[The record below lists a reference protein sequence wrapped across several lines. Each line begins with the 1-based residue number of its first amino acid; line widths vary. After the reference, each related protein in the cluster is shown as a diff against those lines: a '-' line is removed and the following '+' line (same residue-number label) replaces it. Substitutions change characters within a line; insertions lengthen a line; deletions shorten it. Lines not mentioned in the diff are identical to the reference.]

1 MTMPTTKPLG
11 RLPNL
16 IAPHYF
22 SGQLLSDADLDAL
35 VGWTRA
41 RLSLAG
47 RRDGLGVVSGLELRV
62 DPRSGHEADLILGPG
77 YAVGPSGED
86 IVVASDEP
94 LSLAEV
100 SLAPSDDPSAR
111 HPVDVFISPAQVR
124 DRPQPGFDL
133 GDEVTD
139 PAASYSRVRERFT
152 LTAERAAED
161 NPARA
166 SVRVFEEGYDRC
178 FMPLREF
185 RSWMAENDPGPDRIR
200 EWLRSRLMAT
210 EFRFAAYE
218 LNECSHEELR
228 EERTAVRALFWL
240 IQHERNEFLGGFT
253 ITENR
258 LRLGRAWLL
267 ADPQAGARTIVAL
280 DLHPPYR
287 ERLAEASLPAPPG
300 WVNAAQVV
308 WEPEALAHRE
318 LARSGIRCRERQ
330 ALELPHRLDE
340 LEELLTDR
348 LMLRPD
354 EEVALLVYHH
364 APFGRR
370 VVGVMPVQRT
380 IDVYAELEVV
390 GTEVGG
396 AAVEVFAPP
405 PEPVVLGAA
414 VVLRGGEE
422 TGRVALTADT
432 EISIGHEGAHIETE
446 DDTDD
451 LELDALRRH
460 GVLRVE
466 RERVVLVVTS
476 RIRLELNGEKVR
488 GEHSLEH
495 GSVIRIGHTEIRIE
509 LDD

>member
-47 RRDGLGVVSGLELRV
+47 RRGGSGVVSGLQLRV
-62 DPRSGHEADLILGPG
+62 DPRSGHEADLIVGPG
-77 YAVGPSGED
+77 YAVGQSGED

-100 SLAPSDDPSAR
+100 SLAPSDDPKAR
-111 HPVDVFISPAQVR
+111 HPVDVFIAPAQVR

-139 PAASYSRVRERFT
+139 PSASYSRVRERFT
-152 LTAERAAED
+152 LTAERAAEE
-161 NPARA
+161 NPAGA
-166 SVRVFEEGYDRC
+166 KVQVFEEGYDRC

-185 RSWMAENDPGPDRIR
+185 RSWVVENDPGPDRIR
-200 EWLRSRLMAT
+200 DWLRSRLMGT

-218 LNECSHEELR
+218 LSECSHEELR

-240 IQHERNEFLGGFT
+240 IQHERNRFLAGFT
-253 ITENR
+253 VAEDR

-267 ADPQAGARTIVAL
+267 ADPHAGARTIVAL

-287 ERLAEASLPAPPG
+287 ERLAEASLPARPG
-300 WVNAAQVV
+300 WINAAEVA
-308 WEPEALAHRE
+308 WEPEVLAHRE
-318 LARSGIRCRERQ
+318 LSMRGIRCRERQ
-330 ALELPHRLDE
+330 ALELPNRLGE
-340 LEELLTDR
+340 LEELLTHR

-354 EEVALLVYHH
+354 EEVALLVYRH

-370 VVGVMPVQRT
+370 VVAVMPVERE
-380 IDVYAELEVV
+380 IEVYAEVEVV
-390 GTEVGG
+390 EAELGG
-396 AAVEVFAPP
+396 AVEVFGPP

-414 VVLRGGEE
+414 VVLHGGEE

-432 EISIGHEGAHIETE
+432 ELSIGHEGAHIETE

-495 GSVIRIGHTEIRIE
+495 GSVIRIGRTEIRIE

>member
-47 RRDGLGVVSGLELRV
+47 RRNGRGVVAGLELRV
-62 DPRSGHEADLILGPG
+62 DPRSGHESDLILGSG

-94 LSLAEV
+94 LALAGV
-100 SLAPSDDPSAR
+100 TLTASDDPRAR
-111 HPVDVFISPAQVR
+111 HPVDVFISPAEVR
-124 DRPQPGFDL
+124 ERPQPGFDL
-133 GDEVTD
+133 GDDVAE
-139 PAASYSRVRERFT
+139 PAATYSRVRERFT
-152 LTAERAAED
+152 LTAERAAEE
-161 NPARA
+161 NPERA
-166 SVRVFEEGYDRC
+166 KVRVFEEGYDRC

-185 RSWMAENDPGPDRIR
+185 RSWVVENDPGPDRIR
-200 EWLRSRLMAT
+200 EWLRSRLLAT

-218 LNECSHEELR
+218 LSECSHEELR

-240 IQHERNEFLGGFT
+240 IQHERNKFLAGFS
-253 ITENR
+253 IPEDR

-267 ADPQAGARTIVAL
+267 ADPDAGARTIVAL
-280 DLHPPYR
+280 DLHPPFR
-287 ERLAEASLPAPPG
+287 QPLGEASLPAPPG
-300 WVNAAQVV
+300 WVNAAEVS
-308 WEPEALAHRE
+308 WEPEVVAHRE
-318 LARSGIRCRERQ
+318 LAVRAIRCRERL
-330 ALELPHRLDE
+330 ALELPNRLGE
-340 LEELLTDR
+340 LEELLTHR

-354 EEVALLVYHH
+354 EEVALLVHRH

-370 VVGVMPVQRT
+370 VVGVMPVERE
-380 IDVYAELEVV
+380 IEVYAEVEVV
-390 GTEVGG
+390 EAEAG
-396 AAVEVFAPP
+396 AVAVEVFGPP

-414 VVLRGGEE
+414 VVLHRGEE
-422 TGRVALTADT
+422 TARVVLTAHT

-460 GVLRVE
+460 GVLRIE
-466 RERVVLVVTS
+466 SERVMLVVTS
-476 RIRLELNGEKVR
+476 RIRLELDGEKVR
-488 GEHSLEH
+488 GEHPLEH
-495 GSVIRIGHTEIRIE
+495 GSVIKIGRTEIRIE
-509 LDD
+509 LEE